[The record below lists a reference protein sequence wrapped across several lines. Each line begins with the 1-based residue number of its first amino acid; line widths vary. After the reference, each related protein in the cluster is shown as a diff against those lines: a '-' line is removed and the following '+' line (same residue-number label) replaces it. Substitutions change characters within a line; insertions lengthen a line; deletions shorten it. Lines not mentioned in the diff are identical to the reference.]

1 MAAADW
7 ETAVTRRALF
17 FPSCGGQGFGHLNR
31 CLLLAQALN
40 RRGWDA
46 RLCVTPARA
55 AALAGRGVDLIC
67 VPELDYSRPGSSAA
81 PAYTCL
87 SNGNLQALRDGFTS
101 FPRVARSVY
110 AAENAV
116 RTFRPDTIV
125 GDLSLL
131 AWIVGQRLGI
141 RVAQMVRSIIHPE
154 AHQIFWWRPP
164 PTADQPP
171 DIRPVFNPLLR
182 WWKLSRVNSVEDLMQ
197 GDLYLVPS
205 IPSLDPLPHGLE
217 NTHYTGPL
225 IDPAAA
231 ATLLPDD
238 FPSRE
243 NGRVI
248 YVTFG
253 GGAGLEQARPLL
265 DALQKAVSGSGWQ
278 MALSGGGRVDSRAL
292 ADFGAFRI
300 FDWLPGPSAIRAS
313 DCVVYHGG
321 QNTTLELAAAGVPG
335 LALPFQSEQESN
347 GRRLEQQGAGRVIS
361 PLDGGE
367 MRVIRSRRWYRPF
380 QTCIVPEFAPD
391 PAALRA
397 ALSTLL
403 EQPEFRENAQRLRQE
418 AGRYGGVELAADL
431 LERNQG

>member
-1 MAAADW
+1 M
-7 ETAVTRRALF
+7 TRRALF

-31 CLLLAQALN
+31 CLLLAQALS

-55 AALAGRGVDLIC
+55 ATLAGRGVDLIC
-67 VPELDYSRPGSSAA
+67 VPELDYSHPGSSAA

-101 FPRVARSVY
+101 FVRVARSVR
-110 AAENAV
+110 ATESAV
-116 RTFRPDTIV
+116 HEFRPDILV

-131 AWIVGQRLGI
+131 AWIVGQRQGV

-154 AHQIFWWRPP
+154 AHQIFWWRSPLA
-164 PTADQPP
+164 ADRPP

-182 WWKLSRVNSVEDLMQ
+182 WWKLPVVNSVEDLMR

-205 IPSLDPLPHGLE
+205 IPSLDPLPRGLA

-225 IDPAAA
+225 VDPAAVDA
-231 ATLLPDD
+231 PLPAD
-238 FPSRE
+238 FPSQE

-253 GGAGLEQARPLL
+253 GGAGLEQTRPLL
-265 DALQKAVSGSGWQ
+265 EALQKAVNGSGWQ
-278 MALSGGGRVDSRAL
+278 MTLSGGGRVDGHAL
-292 ADFGAFRI
+292 VDFGAFRS
-300 FDWLPGPSAIRAS
+300 FQWLPGPSAIRAS
-313 DCVVYHGG
+313 DGLVYHGG

-367 MRVIRSRRWYRPF
+367 VRVIRSSRWYRPF
-380 QTCIVPEFAPD
+380 QTCIVPQFAPD
-391 PAALRA
+391 PELLR
-397 ALSTLL
+397 
-403 EQPEFRENAQRLRQE
+403 EVIRELVEKPGYRESAQRLREE

-431 LERNQG
+431 LEGM